1 MLESGVKALRGG
13 VVCTFRWKLVGP
25 MGGNM
30 KGKNVGQVSI
40 PALSAAMES
49 RPYVSIVLASERQK
63 T

>member
-1 MLESGVKALRGG
+1 MLGSGVKALRGG

-30 KGKNVGQVSI
+30 KGKERRAGFHTC
-40 PALSAAMES
+40 PFGGYGKP
-49 RPYVSIVLASERQK
+49 PYVSTVLASERQK